1 MGSST
6 DLTAPPQKVDP
17 TASLAWPV
25 YPHNPHADA
34 PEKELRY
41 VVAVSVPLS
50 LKQVAGRYVQPK
62 EQRITVTLEAR

>member
-41 VVAVSVPLS
+41 VVAVSVPL
-50 LKQVAGRYVQPK
+50 
-62 EQRITVTLEAR
+62 